1 MLVNQRALINVF
13 TFTKISAKC
22 ESKFIWSFFVGP
34 PLASEEEISIQTATP
49 TDDDIIDDMN
59 IAAES
64 EVIKTSSLSSK
75 RVVTFSM
82 PSTIEASQNSLRYN
96 HAICH
101 LTFIAVAVE
110 GIFLTFAVYP
120 ILSMEDGKGGDL
132 GIS

>member
-1 MLVNQRALINVF
+1 MWIQIYLI
-13 TFTKISAKC
+13 
-22 ESKFIWSFFVGP
+22 FFVGP
-34 PLASEEEISIQTATP
+34 PLASEEEISIETATP
-49 TDDDIIDDMN
+49 TDDVTDDMN

-101 LTFIAVAVE
+101 LTFIAAE
-110 GIFLTFAVYP
+110 MMLLLLKRGF
-120 ILSMEDGKGGDL
+120 S
-132 GIS
+132 